1 MLSIEL
7 LSPHCRLRLPHPHDS
22 AAIQRY
28 YHSNA
33 DFLQPWLPAYHPKH
47 FELDHIKAT
56 TCSQLKLYLQRR
68 LIPLLILGRQS
79 NRLLGRLTY
88 SQVVRGNAQT
98 CTVGYQIGEAYNRRG
113 LATEALQTANTYLF
127 EEQGFHRI
135 EALIMPHNHA
145 SIRVVEKL
153 GFEYEGRSRGLLE
166 INGAWQDHL
175 RYALLAPST

>member
-1 MLSIEL
+1 MQSIEL

-28 YHSNA
+28 YRSNA
-33 DFLQPWLPAYHPKH
+33 DFLQPWLPAYHPQR
-47 FELDHIKAT
+47 FELDHIEAT
-56 TCSQLKLYLQRR
+56 TRSQLELYLQRR

-98 CTVGYQIGEAYNRRG
+98 CTVGYQIGQAYTSRG
-113 LATEALQTANTYLF
+113 LATEALQIANNYLF
-127 EEQGFHRI
+127 EAMGFHRV
-135 EALIMPHNHA
+135 EALIMPHNQA

-153 GFEYEGRSRGLLE
+153 GFEYEGRSRALLQ
-166 INGAWQDHL
+166 INGTWQDHL
-175 RYALLAPST
+175 RYALLARS